1 MRFGVSIVTTVRVCG
16 SCSGMIECQLSRAH
30 TWPCC
35 FVGMAAVSIAPS
47 PPHFEN
53 QFVEQ
58 VWEAFKP
65 YALTLRDIIMH
76 NIQPSQEPPDPSGS
90 SPSTPLKLPSIQ
102 TRRAACTHLTMGRLN
117 GKYECMICHKPSE
130 LGWVYSCTQDDEQCT
145 LRKFCPLALLPEES
159 H

>member
-1 MRFGVSIVTTVRVCG
+1 MTTVRVCG
-16 SCSGMIECQLSRAH
+16 SCFGMIECQLSQAH

-35 FVGMAAVSIAPS
+35 LAFLKFMASVSLASS
-47 PPHFEN
+47 PRFESR
-53 QFVEQ
+53 FVEQ

-65 YALTLRDIIMH
+65 YVLTLRDIFMD

-90 SPSTPLKLPSIQ
+90 SPLTPLKLPPIQ

-117 GKYECMICHKPSE
+117 GPYECMICHKPSK

-145 LRKFCPLALLPEES
+145 LRKFCPLFLLAEES